1 MNNILNVIER
11 LAAGSDTT
19 ANNGGSIWVYIAL
32 IGLVVLMLVLP
43 MITQKKRNKE
53 YATMLESLTVGDTV
67 KTIGGVIGRVTKI
80 QDRNGT
86 KTFIMETGLK
96 NAKTTMEFDVAAVG
110 YILNDK
116 TPKAPAEKVEVK
128 EEVKE
133 EVKAEEVKEAPKAEE
148 KVEEKIEEKA
158 EEKKE
163 EAKKPAQKKTTTA
176 KKATSSK
183 KATTKKASK

>member
-133 EVKAEEVKEAPKAEE
+133 APKAEE